1 MDQPRSTQRLP
12 VPQPSP
18 FEKELRNRLRALA
31 SKNPR
36 YGYRRLHPLL
46 LREGFEVNAKRVR
59 RLCRSEGL
67 RVQGK
72 KRKRGRIGNSTK
84 PGERHVAM
92 RPNHVWALDFQFDQ
106 TSDCRTLK
114 FLNITDKF
122 TKTALAID
130 VERSMTGDGI
140 VNVLDRLSAIH
151 GAPEFVRMDNGTE
164 MTSNAIMDW
173 CQYSPA
179 NIHYIDPGSPWQN
192 AYVESFNGKLRD
204 ELLAVEIFT
213 TLLEA
218 KIMAEDYR
226 QSYNK
231 HRPHSSLNYMT
242 PDEFT
247 LNLHHNNPGLTKT
260 MAQ

>member
-1 MDQPRSTQRLP
+1 
-12 VPQPSP
+12 
-18 FEKELRNRLRALA
+18 
-31 SKNPR
+31 
-36 YGYRRLHPLL
+36 
-46 LREGFEVNAKRVR
+46 
-59 RLCRSEGL
+59 
-67 RVQGK
+67 
-72 KRKRGRIGNSTK
+72 
-84 PGERHVAM
+84 
-92 RPNHVWALDFQFDQ
+92 
-106 TSDCRTLK
+106 
-114 FLNITDKF
+114 
-122 TKTALAID
+122 
-130 VERSMTGDGI
+130 
-140 VNVLDRLSAIH
+140 
-151 GAPEFVRMDNGTE
+151 
-164 MTSNAIMDW
+164 MDW

-231 HRPHSSLNYMT
+231 HRLHSSLNYMT

-247 LNLHHNNPGLTKT
+247 LNWHHNNPGLTKT